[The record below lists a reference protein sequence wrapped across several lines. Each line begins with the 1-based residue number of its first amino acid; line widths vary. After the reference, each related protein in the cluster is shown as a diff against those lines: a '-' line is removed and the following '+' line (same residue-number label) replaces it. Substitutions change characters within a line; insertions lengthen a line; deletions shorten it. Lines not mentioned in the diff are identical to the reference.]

1 MGLELRRPLLL
12 AATAALAGGTALAG
26 CAEAPEFARTTL
38 IINALVVDGT
48 GEPGGPASV
57 RIRGDLIAEVGEVQA
72 NSGETVV
79 DAGGLVLAPGF
90 IDTHSHHDRGL
101 GERPEALAAVSQGIT
116 TVVVGQ
122 DGGSRFPLEEYF
134 SRLAEDPPAIN
145 VASFAGH
152 NTLRDRVLGEDFRRP
167 ATPAEIDEMRVL
179 LQQELEAGAL
189 GLSTGLEYDP
199 GIYSETEEVI
209 ALAQEAA
216 RVGGRYVSHIR
227 SEDRHLWEAIEEI
240 IHIGRE
246 AGIPVQISHMK
257 LAMRSLWG
265 QADRLLQRLDEAR
278 AAGVEITADVYPY
291 EYWQST
297 MTVLFPNRD
306 FDNRESA
313 AFALRELA
321 PPEGLLLARFDPDTT
336 YVGKTV
342 AEIAETRGT
351 DPVTA
356 YMDLIAESQ
365 ALQQETGESAES
377 VIGTSMDP
385 GDVARLILWPHS
397 NICTDGELAG
407 RHPRGFGSFP
417 RVLRRYVREDATLTL
432 EAAIHKMSA
441 LAARHMGRE
450 DRGVIR
456 PGAYADLVL
465 LDTAGIA
472 DRATPEEPQLVSEG
486 IARVWVNGVEVFA
499 GGAPTGARPGRVIRR
514 SVTR

>member
-1 MGLELRRPLLL
+1 MGMVSRRPLGFALL
-12 AATAALAGGTALAG
+12 AALAGGIGLAR
-26 CAEAPEFARTTL
+26 CAEAPDSARTTL
-38 IINALVVDGT
+38 IVNAVVADGT
-48 GEPGGPASV
+48 VGPARTASV
-57 RIRGDLIAEVGEVQA
+57 RVRGDRIADVGELQA
-72 NSGETVV
+72 DPGETVV
-79 DAGGLVLAPGF
+79 DAGGRVLAPGF

-101 GERPEALAAVSQGIT
+101 NERPGALAAVSQGIT

-122 DGGSRFPLEEYF
+122 DGESHFPLADYF
-134 SRLAEDPPAIN
+134 GRLAEHPPAIN

-152 NTLRDRVLGEDFRRP
+152 GTLRARVLGEDYRRP
-167 ATPAEIDEMRVL
+167 ATAAEIAEMRGL
-179 LQQELEAGAL
+179 LRQELEAGAL

-209 ALAQEAA
+209 ALAREAA
-216 RVGGRYVSHIR
+216 RVGGRYVSHMR
-227 SEDRHLWEAIEEI
+227 SEDRQLWEAVEEI
-240 IHIGRE
+240 IRIGRE
-246 AGIPVQISHMK
+246 AGIPVQVSHMK

-321 PPEGLLLARFDPDTT
+321 PPEGLLLARFDPDSS

-342 AEIAETRGT
+342 AEIAELRGT
-351 DPVTA
+351 DPVTT

-365 ALQQETGESAES
+365 ALRQETGESTES

-385 GDVARLILWPHS
+385 TDLARLILWPHS

-417 RVLRRYVREDATLTL
+417 RVLRRYVREQGALTL
-432 EAAIHKMSA
+432 EAAIHKMTG
-441 LAARHMGRE
+441 LAAGHMGLE

-465 LDTAGIA
+465 LDPAVIA

-486 IARVWVNGVEVFA
+486 IERVWVNGVEVFA
-499 GGAPTGARPGRVIRR
+499 DGAPTGARPGRVIRR
-514 SVTR
+514 AGMR